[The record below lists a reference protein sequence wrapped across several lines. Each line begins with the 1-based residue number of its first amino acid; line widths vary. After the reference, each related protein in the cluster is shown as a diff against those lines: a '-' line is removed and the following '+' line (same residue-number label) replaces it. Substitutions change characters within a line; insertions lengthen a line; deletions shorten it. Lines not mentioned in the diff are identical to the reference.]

1 MNTRLQ
7 QYFEF
12 APNVWIEFAPG
23 DYKEKFPRDFR
34 FPVTVPYLFA
44 GELPQELKGV
54 PQLEVSV
61 ESYDREKADAE
72 VVPDAE

>member
-1 MNTRLQ
+1 VVHSENTVH
-7 QYFEF
+7 Y
-12 APNVWIEFAPG
+12 
-23 DYKEKFPRDFR
+23 FR

-44 GELPQELKGV
+44 GDLPKELKGV

-61 ESYDREKADAE
+61 ESYHREQPDAE